1 MLNVQLSEDV
11 VRIQEIVVS
20 EEKPRFAPINES
32 VIVSSTE
39 FSIDDVQ
46 RFAGSRMDPARMAQ
60 NFAGVLGAND
70 TRNDIIIRGG
80 SPIFQTFAV
89 ISYFSAENLLNH
101 KNVLM
106 RIWDAN
112 NQKEK
117 IVYQLGIFPVG
128 GFRIEF

>member
-80 SPIFQTFAV
+80 SPIFHTFAI
-89 ISYFSAENLLNH
+89 ISYFSVENLLNH

-106 RIWDAN
+106 RIWDAK

-117 IVYQLGIFPVG
+117 IIYQLGIFPVG
-128 GFRIEF
+128 GFKIEF